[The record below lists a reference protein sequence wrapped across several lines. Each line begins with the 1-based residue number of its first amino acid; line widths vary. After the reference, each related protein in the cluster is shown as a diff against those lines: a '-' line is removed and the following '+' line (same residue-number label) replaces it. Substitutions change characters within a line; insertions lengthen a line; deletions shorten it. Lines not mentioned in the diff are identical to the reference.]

1 MSFTEWLDRNRDQV
15 RELAIQHADLCLT
28 AVVVAGLAG
37 VALGVLAHRSRL
49 ATAAAQAGTSV
60 VFTVPSLALVGLLIP
75 VTGLTRDT
83 VLVMLVLYALV
94 PIVRNTI
101 AGLRSV
107 DGAVLEAARGMGM
120 GPVRLLLRVQL
131 PLAWP
136 VILAGLRVGTQLV
149 LGLGAI
155 AVYVTRIGLGVL
167 IDAGLA
173 RFGMP
178 NSVNQA
184 LAGTLGVAVLAVAF
198 DLAWQVVGRLTTP
211 RGIRA

>member
-28 AVVVAGLAG
+28 AVVVAGLLG

-94 PIVRNTI
+94 LV
-101 AGLRSV
+101 
-107 DGAVLEAARGMGM
+107 
-120 GPVRLLLRVQL
+120 LLL
-131 PLAWP
+131 LAK
-136 VILAGLRVGTQLV
+136 AGHT
-149 LGLGAI
+149 LGLGRAWESLHL
-155 AVYVTRIGLGVL
+155 VQRFPVL
-167 IDAGLA
+167 K
-173 RFGMP
+173 
-178 NSVNQA
+178 
-184 LAGTLGVAVLAVAF
+184 
-198 DLAWQVVGRLTTP
+198 
-211 RGIRA
+211 

>member
-120 GPVRLLLRVQL
+120 GPVRLQLRVQL

-136 VILAGLRVGTQLV
+136 VIHAGLRVGTQLV

-184 LAGTLGVAVLAVAF
+184 LAGTLGIAVLAVAF